1 MITSKIPVTIITL
14 SLLHAWISIEAQMEN
29 DRIKN
34 FQYNERMILEVIDII
49 RNILYKLPDPKSSR
63 EQIEMEVVMDRMK
76 CELYTNDFD
85 KVNIPKEELSIM
97 QKITS
102 ESICVISNIFLEKIH
117 PDYASNA
124 LFLSWVRLST
134 IINFVPENII
144 IK

>member
-1 MITSKIPVTIITL
+1 MR
-14 SLLHAWISIEAQMEN
+14 N

-34 FQYNERMILEVIDII
+34 FQYNERMILEVIDRI

-76 CELYTNDFD
+76 CELYSNDFD

-102 ESICVISNIFLEKIH
+102 ESICEISIYF
-117 PDYASNA
+117 
-124 LFLSWVRLST
+124 
-134 IINFVPENII
+134 
-144 IK
+144 